1 MLLLS
6 CPGQDPI
13 DGNCGEGS
21 VSCSEDGLAILSCV
35 EGAWLESGDCW
46 QTDGRLYPMA
56 LTDTPGYLALLALS
70 FVKTA
75 AEGSDREDLRAY
87 YDDCLLQRGG
97 ELDCLPW
104 PGQEPRPFTD
114 YFPAM
119 LMYTGEGS
127 CKSNWNN
134 FSMAMVSFHHLLWF
148 ERDLPTRALVQE
160 AMASEAMLADRERA
174 LIEQENAWFNVMWA
188 AQKQLGPGSDGPDH
202 QAVEDAVCSLR
213 QFPASQ
219 AVPTLDPTSLYEHD
233 CDSRQG
239 SSMAAEPIP
248 VSLRCPKTFLWWANP
263 YRRNTC
269 TEESWNIRVPSDYL
283 LAYWM
288 ARYYGFVGA
297 HQ

>member
-1 MLLLS
+1 MDVSRRALALAGGVLLLS

-134 FSMAMVSFHHLLWF
+134 FSMAIELPIMQVST
-148 ERDLPTRALVQE
+148 EKYRSTDISGDYA
-160 AMASEAMLADRERA
+160 AMARAFGGYGERVTEPGEIVVAIKRGIEATEAGQPA
-174 LIEQENAWFNVMWA
+174 LLEFITKKE
-188 AQKQLGPGSDGPDH
+188 
-202 QAVEDAVCSLR
+202 
-213 QFPASQ
+213 
-219 AVPTLDPTSLYEHD
+219 
-233 CDSRQG
+233 
-239 SSMAAEPIP
+239 
-248 VSLRCPKTFLWWANP
+248 
-263 YRRNTC
+263 
-269 TEESWNIRVPSDYL
+269 TEISIFS
-283 LAYWM
+283 
-288 ARYYGFVGA
+288 
-297 HQ
+297 